1 MPGPARRV
9 TNYRSGTMAATCTI
23 GVDLGGTKLL
33 AGVVDGDLA
42 VHARAH
48 RAAQALTLHEV
59 LDTVVSAIDEVRA
72 AAPSE
77 VTGVG
82 LGIPCLM
89 DRRTGTAMMSVHLP
103 IAGVPFG
110 DLVAE
115 RIGLPVAVDN
125 DANAAM
131 LAEWRFGAAKGAD
144 DAVLLTVGTGIG
156 SAMVVE
162 GRLARGAIGAG
173 AEIGHMVID
182 ADGPECGG
190 ACPNRGCLEALV
202 SGPALARE
210 GRELA
215 RAHADS
221 ALGRALAAGRE
232 ITGALVTELAH
243 DGDAAAEEAVRR
255 IGRWLGVGIANVV
268 NIFNPEVVLVGGG
281 VIGAGELLLGPAREV
296 VAARALPP
304 MRDAARIV
312 PSEFGAESGMLG
324 AALLATEG
332 SP

>member
-1 MPGPARRV
+1 M
-9 TNYRSGTMAATCTI
+9 I

-33 AGVVDGDLA
+33 AGVVDDALQ

-48 RAAQALTLHEV
+48 RAAQALTLQEV
-59 LDTVVSAIDEVRA
+59 IDTVVSAVEEVRA
-72 AAPSE
+72 AAPGE
-77 VTGVG
+77 VAGVG

-89 DRRTGTAMMSVHLP
+89 DRTRGVAMMSVHLP

-110 DLVAE
+110 DLVGE
-115 RIGLPVAVDN
+115 RVGLPVVVDN

-131 LAEWRFGAAKGAD
+131 LAEWRFGAARGAS

-156 SAMVVE
+156 SGMVVE
-162 GRLARGAIGAG
+162 GRLARGAQGAG
-173 AEIGHMVID
+173 PELGHMVVD

-190 ACPNRGCLEALV
+190 ACPNRGCLEAVV

-215 RAHADS
+215 RDRPDS

-243 DGDAAAEEAVRR
+243 DGDEAAAQAVRR

-268 NIFNPEVVLVGGG
+268 NIFNPSVVVVGGG

-304 MRDAARIV
+304 LRDAVQIV

-324 AALLATEG
+324 AALLAAAEG
-332 SP
+332 G

>member
-1 MPGPARRV
+1 M
-9 TNYRSGTMAATCTI
+9 I

-33 AGVVDGDLA
+33 AGVVDDALQ

-48 RAAQALTLHEV
+48 RAAQALTLQEV
-59 LDTVVSAIDEVRA
+59 IDTVVSAIEEVRA
-72 AAPSE
+72 AAPGD
-77 VTGVG
+77 VAGVG

-89 DRRTGTAMMSVHLP
+89 DRARGVAMMSVHLP

-110 DLVAE
+110 DLVGE
-115 RIGLPVAVDN
+115 RVGLPVVVDN

-131 LAEWRFGAAKGAD
+131 LAEWRFGAARDAS

-156 SAMVVE
+156 SGMVVE
-162 GRLARGAIGAG
+162 GHLARGAQGAG
-173 AEIGHMVID
+173 PEIGHMVVD

-190 ACPNRGCLEALV
+190 ACPNRGCLEAVV

-215 RAHADS
+215 RDRPDS

-243 DGDAAAEEAVRR
+243 DGDDAAAQAVRR

-268 NIFNPEVVLVGGG
+268 NIFNPEVVVVGGG

-304 MRDAARIV
+304 MRDAVRIV

-324 AALLATEG
+324 AALLAAG
-332 SP
+332 ADRG

>member
-1 MPGPARRV
+1 M
-9 TNYRSGTMAATCTI
+9 TGTCMI

-33 AGVVDGDLA
+33 AGAVDADLQ

-48 RAAQALTLHEV
+48 RAAQSLTLQEV

-72 AAPSE
+72 AASVE
-77 VTGVG
+77 IGGIG

-89 DRRTGTAMMSVHLP
+89 DRARGVAMMSTHLP

-115 RIGLPVAVDN
+115 RVGLPVAIDN

-131 LAEWRFGAAKGAD
+131 LAEWRAGAAQGAR
-144 DAVLLTVGTGIG
+144 DAVLLTIGTGIG
-156 SAMVVE
+156 SGMVVE
-162 GRLARGAIGAG
+162 GQLARGAQGAG
-173 AEIGHMVID
+173 PELGHMVVD
-182 ADGPECGG
+182 ADGPECAG
-190 ACPNRGCLEALV
+190 ACPNRGCLEAVV

-215 RAHADS
+215 REHADS
-221 ALGRALAAGRE
+221 ALGRALASGRE

-243 DGDAAAEEAVRR
+243 DGDAAAEKAVRR

-268 NIFNPEVVLVGGG
+268 NIFNPQTVVIGGG

-304 MRDAARIV
+304 MRDAVQIV
-312 PSEFGAESGMLG
+312 PSGFGAESGMLG
-324 AALLATEG
+324 AALLAREAVG
-332 SP
+332 S

>member
-1 MPGPARRV
+1 MSPPA
-9 TNYRSGTMAATCTI
+9 MI

-33 AGVVDGDLA
+33 AGVVDDDLQ

-48 RAAQALTLHEV
+48 RAAQALTLNEV

-72 AAPSE
+72 AAPGD
-77 VTGVG
+77 VGGVG

-89 DRRTGTAMMSVHLP
+89 DRTRGVAMMSVHLP

-115 RIGLPVAVDN
+115 RVGLPVTVDN

-131 LAEWRFGAAKGAD
+131 LAEWQAGAAREAT

-156 SAMVVE
+156 SGMVVE
-162 GRLARGAIGAG
+162 GRLARGAFGAG
-173 AEIGHMVID
+173 PEIGHMVVD

-190 ACPNRGCLEALV
+190 ACPNRGCLEAVV

-215 RAHADS
+215 RERADS

-243 DGDAAAEEAVRR
+243 DGDPAAQEAVAR

-268 NIFNPEVVLVGGG
+268 NIFNPQVVVVGGG

-304 MRDAARIV
+304 MRDAVRIV
-312 PSEFGAESGMLG
+312 PSTFGAESGMLG
-324 AALLATEG
+324 AALLAAG
-332 SP
+332 ADR

>member
-1 MPGPARRV
+1 M
-9 TNYRSGTMAATCTI
+9 I

-33 AGVVDGDLA
+33 AGVVDDALQ

-48 RAAQALTLHEV
+48 RAAQALTLQEV
-59 LDTVVSAIDEVRA
+59 IDTVVSAIDEVRA
-72 AAPSE
+72 AAPGE
-77 VTGVG
+77 VAGVG

-89 DRRTGTAMMSVHLP
+89 DRERGVAMMSVHLP

-110 DLVAE
+110 DLVGE
-115 RIGLPVAVDN
+115 RVGLPVVVDN

-131 LAEWRFGAAKGAD
+131 LAEWRFGAARDAS

-156 SAMVVE
+156 SGMVVE
-162 GRLARGAIGAG
+162 GHLARGAQGAG
-173 AEIGHMVID
+173 PEIGHMVVD

-190 ACPNRGCLEALV
+190 ACPNRGCLEAVV

-215 RAHADS
+215 RDRPDS

-243 DGDAAAEEAVRR
+243 DGDDAAEHAVRR

-268 NIFNPEVVLVGGG
+268 NIFNPSVVVVGGG
-281 VIGAGELLLGPAREV
+281 VIGAGELLLAPAREV

-304 MRDAARIV
+304 MRDAVRIV
-312 PSEFGAESGMLG
+312 PSAFGAESGMLG
-324 AALLATEG
+324 AALLAAG
-332 SP
+332 ADRG

>member
-1 MPGPARRV
+1 MTAPC
-9 TNYRSGTMAATCTI
+9 MI

-33 AGVVDGDLA
+33 AGVVDDALQ

-72 AAPSE
+72 AAPGE
-77 VTGVG
+77 IGGVG

-89 DRRTGTAMMSVHLP
+89 DRARGVAMMSVHLP

-115 RIGLPVAVDN
+115 RIGLPVVVDN

-131 LAEWRFGAAKGAD
+131 LAEWRYGAARGAS

-156 SAMVVE
+156 SGMVVE
-162 GRLARGAIGAG
+162 GRLARGAQGAG
-173 AEIGHMVID
+173 PEIGHMVVD

-190 ACPNRGCLEALV
+190 ACPNRGCLEAVV

-215 RAHADS
+215 RDRPDS

-243 DGDAAAEEAVRR
+243 DGDAAAAQAVRR

-268 NIFNPEVVLVGGG
+268 NIFNPEIVVVGGG
-281 VIGAGELLLGPAREV
+281 VIGAGELLLAPAREV

-304 MRDAARIV
+304 LRDAVRIV

-324 AALLATEG
+324 AALLAAG
-332 SP
+332 ADR